1 MGTEKKPYREYR
13 IYGPPGTGKTTYLS
27 KQIKD
32 AVMSR
37 GPEAIVVAS
46 FTKAAAVEIAG
57 RKLPIPRHNIG
68 TLHALCYRSLGCP
81 PIAESKEIIAQW
93 NAKAFPDERINDTAE
108 IDADSIMSRSE
119 KLQDDMGNMPMAYNS
134 YRNQMI
140 PRNLWGDPVLRFAKK
155 WEAFKEETKS
165 IDFTDMIENVMEQG
179 IPLPK
184 QIEVG
189 FFDEVQDFTKL
200 ELSLV
205 RRWAERLE
213 SVILAGDDDQ
223 AIYLFRGA
231 TPSAFLE
238 PPIAASQKRVLGQS
252 WRLPRSVKKFA
263 DAWIHSVKHREPK
276 TYLPRDEDG
285 SVGELG
291 CSYEE
296 TDDVLSTAQTFTKM
310 GKSVMILASCS
321 YMLEPLIHA
330 MKDNGILFYNP
341 YRVSRGDWNPM
352 RGGVDRMRAFFAT
365 IGPWLK
371 ENHTSE
377 PGTWEAANKWIELLD
392 TKTSG
397 LRRGSK
403 KMVEELSNGEHT
415 KKADVNAPALRTVFD
430 ENTPQGKSAIHA
442 LVGAGDQKTAME
454 WLMSA
459 SLKRGKDLF
468 DYATNVVN
476 HHGIPALMAMPKIV
490 VGTIHSVKGGQSD
503 AVIVF
508 PDLSEKGKK
517 LMRFG
522 TIEEQESIIRMFYV
536 AFTRA
541 KETLRY
547 GQQSVGRFG
556 QRQKFQPLF

>member
-1 MGTEKKPYREYR
+1 
-13 IYGPPGTGKTTYLS
+13 
-27 KQIKD
+27 
-32 AVMSR
+32 MSR

-46 FTKAAAVEIAG
+46 FTKAAAIEIAG
-57 RKLPIPRHNIG
+57 RKLPIPRQNIG

-81 PIAESKEIIAQW
+81 LIAESKEIISQW
-93 NAKAFPDERINDTAE
+93 NAKAYPDERINDTLE
-108 IDADSIMSRSE
+108 IDMDSIMSRSE

-155 WEAFKEETKS
+155 WEAFKKDTNS
-165 IDFTDMIENVMEQG
+165 IDFTDMIENVLEQG

-205 RRWAERLE
+205 RHWAERLE
-213 SVILAGDDDQ
+213 SIILAGDDDQ

-231 TPSAFLE
+231 TPRAFLE
-238 PPIAASQKRVLGQS
+238 PPIDEEFKRVLGQS
-252 WRLPRSVKKFA
+252 WRLPRSVKKFS
-263 DAWIHSVKHREPK
+263 DAWIHAVKHREPK
-276 TYLPRDEDG
+276 SYLPRDEDG

-291 CSYEE
+291 CSYEQ

-352 RGGVDRMRAFFAT
+352 RGGVERMRAFIAT

-371 ENHTSE
+371 ENPTQE
-377 PGTWEAANKWIELLD
+377 QGTWEAANKWIELLD

-397 LRRGSK
+397 LRRGGK
-403 KMVEELSNGEHT
+403 KMVEELSTGEHT
-415 KKADVNAPALRTVFD
+415 KKTDVNTPALRTVFD
-430 ENTPQGKSAIHA
+430 ESTIQGKAALHA
-442 LVGAGDQKTAME
+442 LVESGDSKTAME

-468 DYATNVVN
+468 AYATNVVN
-476 HHGIPALMAMPKIV
+476 HHGIPALMSMPKIV

-522 TIEEQESIIRMFYV
+522 TIEEQESVIRMFYV